1 MRIVPL
7 PVAIVIGLGSSV
19 AGARSL
25 AAQGTPEPPLARAV
39 AMLDATEPERA
50 VELLRQLLLGLP
62 PTAPSALRSEA
73 HLRLAAASWSLG
85 FLDSA
90 AAHFQAAVRED
101 AFLQLDPDVYNPELV
116 AAFRASRRATVAL
129 GVRPPLDTLLDARTG
144 RWPVAVAVS
153 QPGQVRLRLVPP
165 AGAGATG
172 EPPPMVLAVDSSA
185 TVSFPVAAADG
196 VELAP
201 GRYRLVVEY
210 AGSAGAA
217 ARSEASLEVAQST
230 PDTLAYEAP
239 PPDSLFRLEFRWGP
253 RSRGALLRGVGVGV
267 GAAAIPLLLG
277 QNQLRISGTKSRA
290 LLVGATVS
298 VAGLAAYFFGRPR
311 QRLPENIEYNRA
323 LRSAWEEQNRSIAAT
338 NAARRGAL
346 MLRVRVV
353 REP

>member
-1 MRIVPL
+1 MRIVLLL
-7 PVAIVIGLGSSV
+7 PIAIVIGLGSSV
-19 AGARSL
+19 AGVRPL

-50 VELLRQLLLGLP
+50 IELLRQLLLGLP
-62 PTAPSALRSEA
+62 PAAPSALRSEA

-101 AFLQLDPDVYNPELV
+101 AFLRLDPDVYNPELV
-116 AAFRASRRATVAL
+116 LAFRASRRAIVAV
-129 GVRPPLDTLLDARTG
+129 GVRPPPDTLLDTRTG

-153 QPGQVRLRLVPP
+153 QPGQVRLRLVPSG
-165 AGAGATG
+165 GAGG
-172 EPPPMVLAVDSSA
+172 ERPPTVLVVDSSA

-196 VELAP
+196 VELAS
-201 GRYRLVVEY
+201 GQYRLVVEY

-230 PDTLAYEAP
+230 ADTLVYEAP

-253 RSRGALLRGVGVGV
+253 RSRGTLLRGVGVGV

-277 QNQLRISGTKSRA
+277 QNQLRTSGTTSRA

-323 LRSAWEEQNRSIAAT
+323 LRSAWEERNRSIAAT